1 MKEFPFDPYDFFG
14 YLASGYI
21 VIAGLEILIGVPQIL
36 GQELKIFDIIITS
49 LGAYIAG
56 QIVASPSKFILED
69 MIVKQLLLA
78 PSITLMNQQSGN
90 KFIRFL
96 LPGYY
101 VPLPNQI
108 RDRIINSVTREGC
121 SDAEGEALFLHIR
134 FQNDVRSDT
143 HLMLRLGTFLNKYG
157 FNRNLSF
164 TCCLFAISIF
174 VAYGVNPITDEVKY
188 AYIAAIVGI
197 LLFLRYLKFF
207 RQYSYELF
215 NSYAGKRSVDN

>member
-1 MKEFPFDPYDFFG
+1 MCHTF
-14 YLASGYI
+14 
-21 VIAGLEILIGVPQIL
+21 L
-36 GQELKIFDIIITS
+36 GQDLKIFDTIITS

-69 MIVKQLLLA
+69 TIVKQLLLT
-78 PSITLMNQQSGN
+78 PSITLMNEQSGS
-90 KFIRFL
+90 KVIRFF

-101 VPLPNQI
+101 VSLPHQI

-121 SDAEGEALFLHIR
+121 NDAEGEALFLHIR
-134 FQNDVRSDT
+134 FQNDVRTDT
-143 HLMLRLGTFLNKYG
+143 HLMSRLGTFLNKYG

-188 AYIAAIVGI
+188 AYIAAVVGI